1 MNCFL
6 FVEFCDKFFPERKN
20 VMGYRVKI
28 QKVERPSNRS
38 FYLNF
43 PMALAE
49 ALDVKKGEIFEWSVK
64 DRNTLIIKRIKKYK
78 KKEK

>member
-1 MNCFL
+1 
-6 FVEFCDKFFPERKN
+6 
-20 VMGYRVKI
+20 MGYRVKI

>member
-1 MNCFL
+1 
-6 FVEFCDKFFPERKN
+6 
-20 VMGYRVKI
+20 MGYRVKI

-49 ALDVKKGEIFEWSVK
+49 ALDVKKGETFEWSVE
-64 DRNTLIIKRIKKYK
+64 DRNTLIVKRVKPAKSKQKK
-78 KKEK
+78 

>member
-1 MNCFL
+1 
-6 FVEFCDKFFPERKN
+6 
-20 VMGYRVKI
+20 MGYRVKI

-49 ALDVKKGEIFEWSVK
+49 ALDVEKGEAFEWSIE
-64 DRNTLIIKRIKKYK
+64 DRNTLIVKRLKPSKSKRKK
-78 KKEK
+78 

>member
-1 MNCFL
+1 
-6 FVEFCDKFFPERKN
+6 
-20 VMGYRVKI
+20 MGYQVKI

-49 ALDVKKGEIFEWSVK
+49 ALDVQKGEVFEWSIADK
-64 DRNTLIIKRIKKYK
+64 YTLIVKRKQPPKLKTKKT
-78 KKEK
+78 

>member
-1 MNCFL
+1 
-6 FVEFCDKFFPERKN
+6 
-20 VMGYRVKI
+20 MGYRVKI

-49 ALDVKKGEIFEWSVK
+49 ALGVEKGEEFEWEVEDK
-64 DRNTLIIKRIKKYK
+64 YTLIVRRLSARKSKSKRK
-78 KKEK
+78 

>member
-1 MNCFL
+1 
-6 FVEFCDKFFPERKN
+6 
-20 VMGYRVKI
+20 MGYRVKI

-49 ALDVKKGEIFEWSVK
+49 ALDVEKGEVFEWSIQDK
-64 DRNTLIIKRIKKYK
+64 YTLIVKRVGARNSKSRK
-78 KKEK
+78 

>member
-1 MNCFL
+1 
-6 FVEFCDKFFPERKN
+6 
-20 VMGYRVKI
+20 MGYRVKI

-49 ALDVKKGEIFEWSVK
+49 ALDVEKGETFEWSIE
-64 DRNTLIIKRIKKYK
+64 DRNTLIVKRMKPSKSKRKK
-78 KKEK
+78 

>member
-1 MNCFL
+1 
-6 FVEFCDKFFPERKN
+6 
-20 VMGYRVKI
+20 MGYRVKI

-49 ALDVKKGEIFEWSVK
+49 ALGVQKGEAFEWEVQDRHTLIVRRIAKPQRTDKKGA
-64 DRNTLIIKRIKKYK
+64 R
-78 KKEK
+78 

>member
-1 MNCFL
+1 
-6 FVEFCDKFFPERKN
+6 
-20 VMGYRVKI
+20 MGYRVKI

-49 ALDVKKGEIFEWSVK
+49 ALGVAKGEEFEWEVEDK
-64 DRNTLIIKRIKKYK
+64 YTLIVRRLSARKSKSKRK
-78 KKEK
+78 

>member
-1 MNCFL
+1 
-6 FVEFCDKFFPERKN
+6 
-20 VMGYRVKI
+20 MGYRVKI

-49 ALDVKKGEIFEWSVK
+49 ALDVKKGETFEWEIQ
-64 DRNTLIIKRIKKYK
+64 DRNTLIVKRIAPSKSK
-78 KKEK
+78 KKK

>member
-1 MNCFL
+1 M
-6 FVEFCDKFFPERKN
+6 VGAERRIT
-20 VMGYRVKI
+20 MGYRVKI

-49 ALDVKKGEIFEWSVK
+49 ALDVEKGETFEWSIE
-64 DRNTLIIKRIKKYK
+64 DRNTLIVKRVKPSKSKRKK
-78 KKEK
+78 

>member
-1 MNCFL
+1 
-6 FVEFCDKFFPERKN
+6 
-20 VMGYRVKI
+20 MGYRVKI

-49 ALDVKKGEIFEWSVK
+49 ALDVKKGEAFEWSIEN
-64 DRNTLIIKRIKKYK
+64 RNTLIVKRVKPAKPKRKK
-78 KKEK
+78 

>member
-1 MNCFL
+1 
-6 FVEFCDKFFPERKN
+6 
-20 VMGYRVKI
+20 MGYRVKI

-49 ALDVKKGEIFEWSVK
+49 ALGVQKGETFEWEVQ
-64 DRNTLIIKRIKKYK
+64 DRNTLTVKRIKLPKPRK
-78 KKEK
+78 KK

>member
-1 MNCFL
+1 
-6 FVEFCDKFFPERKN
+6 
-20 VMGYRVKI
+20 MGYRVKI

-49 ALDVKKGEIFEWSVK
+49 ALDVKKGETFEWSVE
-64 DRNTLIIKRIKKYK
+64 DRNTLIVKRVKPAKSAK
-78 KKEK
+78 KK